1 MLKINLN
8 LTINNL
14 KACIG
19 YEEQREVML
28 VVDGEV
34 IDGPLLIKDV
44 LYDNALVMIKDKE
57 ETGDV
62 SK

>member
-1 MLKINLN
+1 
-8 LTINNL
+8 
-14 KACIG
+14 
-19 YEEQREVML
+19 ML

-44 LYDNALVMIKDKE
+44 LYDNTSVMIKNKE